1 MKSYISLFSSAGV
14 GDYGFYQ
21 AGFSLI
27 ATNELL
33 QRRMEVQEANNIA
46 IDSGAYILGDI
57 TKKDIKDRIIER
69 VKKYANNDLDLLV
82 ATPPCQGISV
92 ANHFK
97 NEGDLKRNS
106 LVLESILIAKQLKP
120 KVIVFENV
128 KRFLKTGC
136 TDTDGTL
143 REIRDVINRHLS
155 NDYNIFGQEVNF
167 KDYGANS
174 SRPRTLVISTR
185 KDLSFTAEDLMPNK
199 TSEKSLRDVI
209 GDLPSLN
216 KMGEISSDDIL
227 HTFRPYRKD
236 MRNWIHNLSEGE
248 SAFDNTDPKLRP
260 HHIVKGKVVFNVQ
273 KNGDKYRRQIWNK
286 VAPAIHTRNDI
297 LASQNTIHPVDD
309 RVFSIRELMRLMNI
323 PTSFKWA
330 NESYKELNAMSVEE
344 KEKWLKKH
352 AITIRQSIGE
362 AVPTIIFKKIGDK
375 LMHELNNENESNRDK
390 EDYKRQQ
397 VV

>member
-21 AGFSLI
+21 AGFTLI
-27 ATNELL
+27 ASNELL
-33 QRRMEVQEANNIA
+33 PRRMQVQIDNNIA
-46 IDSGAYILGDI
+46 NDPDAYITGDI
-57 TKKDIKDRIIER
+57 TQENIKNKIITR
-69 VKKYANNDLDLLV
+69 VKKYTKNDLDLLV

-92 ANHFK
+92 ANHYK
-97 NEGDLKRNS
+97 KEEDVKRNS
-106 LVLESILIAKQLKP
+106 LVLESILIAEQLKP
-120 KVIVFENV
+120 KVIIFENV

-143 REIRDVINRHLS
+143 REIGDVIERHLGK
-155 NDYNIFGQEVNF
+155 DYNIFGKEINF

-174 SRPRTLVISTR
+174 SRPRTLVIST
-185 KDLSFTAEDLMPNK
+185 KKNLSFTAEELMPDK
-199 TSEKSLRDVI
+199 SSEKTLKQVI
-209 GDLPSLN
+209 GDLPSLSQ
-216 KMGEISSDDIL
+216 MGEISSNDIY

-236 MRNWIHNLSEGE
+236 MRKWIHNLSEGE
-248 SAFDNTDPKLRP
+248 SAFNNADPNLRP
-260 HHIVKGKVVFNVQ
+260 HRVVNGKIVYNVQ
-273 KNGDKYRRQIWNK
+273 KNGDKYKRQYWNK

-323 PTSFKWA
+323 PSSFKWSK
-330 NESYKELNAMSVEE
+330 ESFNELNTMTVSE

-362 AVPTIIFKKIGDK
+362 AVPTVIFKQIGDK
-375 LMHELNNENESNRDK
+375 LINKLEKNYEIK
-390 EDYKRQQ
+390 
-397 VV
+397 